1 MRLGSSYGGFKG
13 SRYLGS
19 VTSSANG
26 SAPVAPETPLRSGH
40 VVTPGRGSG
49 GAGVS
54 APDAAT
60 RQARVE
66 LSSAIK
72 SAKAELAHL
81 EAARDAVESR
91 RRRVE
96 RLKKAR
102 TTITGPVVRE
112 MMRQPTTTTL
122 SSAFSLSLSQSTSSA
137 SPSYTGS
144 PTARSEA
151 GGGGS
156 GQPVF
161 RCIDLGAARAT
172 ESQTQT
178 FMTLPGIATTASAHG
193 ETRSHDHSHHDGL
206 SGTNDVDDA
215 VEASVDHE
223 YLQETKRGGPMT
235 SSMTVLPPPPPQDP
249 ETADESPNFTPPS
262 APDDAAT
269 TQLEILHLTTGTN
282 NEAAERQQELP
293 ASVVVSSGP
302 AGESARSSRSV
313 AQAPPVSSRAVRAA
327 QLQRQREAIAAL
339 MGDVATIEAACVAA
353 ESCMA

>member
-1 MRLGSSYGGFKG
+1 VF
-13 SRYLGS
+13 
-19 VTSSANG
+19 
-26 SAPVAPETPLRSGH
+26 PETPLRATSG
-40 VVTPGRGSG
+40 RASG
-49 GAGVS
+49 ASVNAGVN

-102 TTITGPVVRE
+102 TTITGPVVRD
-112 MMRQPTTTTL
+112 MMRQPTATTL

-156 GQPVF
+156 GQGPVF
-161 RCIDLGAARAT
+161 RCIDLGAAAAT
-172 ESQTQT
+172 ESQTQA
-178 FMTLPGIATTASAHG
+178 FMTLPGIATTASAH
-193 ETRSHDHSHHDGL
+193 DHSHHDGL
-206 SGTNDVDDA
+206 SGADEFDATVD
-215 VEASVDHE
+215 ASVDHE

-249 ETADESPNFTPPS
+249 ETADESPTFAPPS
-262 APDDAAT
+262 APSPGDAAT
-269 TQLEILHLTTGTN
+269 TQLEILHLTTGTTS
-282 NEAAERQQELP
+282 EAAERQQEAP
-293 ASVVVSSGP
+293 ASVAVSSGP

-313 AQAPPVSSRAVRAA
+313 AQAPPPVSSRAVRAA